1 MNFCNNENYIKI
13 EEYINN
19 HKESIINDLMDL
31 VSVPSVQG
39 ESFNGMPYGVECDNM
54 LKMTAL
60 LYEQHGFN
68 TVIKNEN
75 GYAISNFGEQAT
87 KTIGVFSH
95 GDVVPADGEWLIC
108 PPFAP
113 KIVDGHII
121 GRGAN
126 DDKSGIVE
134 ALYALK
140 FIRDLKIPIKS
151 NILVFTGVNE
161 ETGMGDITEFAR
173 CEKMPDVSLVLDGEY
188 PYYKGESSIFKFDLT
203 SKKSFKF
210 IKSISGGKSYNIVL
224 GRAVCETEYNSEIY
238 KELEKALSDNPS
250 FELKSDNKSI
260 YITAKGREN
269 HIIKIDDS
277 INAVKLLCD
286 VLIKIESL
294 QENDK
299 EILREISFILNGGH
313 GECFGLD
320 KITDEIYCGNGIVS
334 TDDTE
339 KIKLC
344 FDLRCP
350 HDSDLVKIT
359 KTVKASVS
367 DNFIYEEK
375 RVSRGY
381 LKKDDDVIGKVVSD
395 AYYAVSGDYS
405 KKPIKIAGGTYTR
418 VLENSFSIGTVG
430 YYKAKPINLPKGHGG
445 VHQPDEKLN
454 IDGFLEAIKI
464 LICMIMEL
472 DAYLN

>member
-1 MNFCNNENYIKI
+1 MNFCKYENYIKI
-13 EEYINN
+13 DEYISEN
-19 HKESIINDLMDL
+19 KDAIISDLIEL
-31 VSVPSVQG
+31 VRVPSVQG
-39 ESFNGMPYGVECDNM
+39 KSAAGMPYGEECDHALRKTADIY
-54 LKMTAL
+54 LK
-60 LYEQHGFN
+60 HGFDS
-68 TVIKNEN
+68 VIKSDK
-75 GYAISNFGEQAT
+75 GYAISNFGENGT
-87 KTIGVFSH
+87 KTIGLFSH
-95 GDVVPADGEWLIC
+95 GDVVPADGDWLIC
-108 PPFAP
+108 PPFEP
-113 KIVDGHII
+113 KILDGHII
-121 GRGAN
+121 GRGVN
-126 DDKSGIVE
+126 DDKSGIIE
-134 ALYALK
+134 ALYAVK
-140 FIRDLKIPIKS
+140 IIRDLKIPIKS
-151 NILVFTGVNE
+151 NILVFTGANE

-203 SKKSFKF
+203 SKKSFNF

-299 EILREISFILNGGH
+299 EILREIAFILNGGH
-313 GECFGLD
+313 GEGFGID

-334 TDDTE
+334 TDDTG

-350 HDSDLVKIT
+350 HDSDLVKII

-375 RVSRGY
+375 RVSCGY
-381 LKKDDDVIGKVVSD
+381 LKKDDDAIGKVVSD
-395 AYYAVSGDYS
+395 AYYSVSGDFS

-464 LICMIMEL
+464 LVCMIMEL